1 MESFGITYKLAKV
14 DRIVFINNIKESYQQ
29 LTFLIPF
36 FCPSSNFL
44 LLLIN
49 QIKSFYSQFKSFN
62 GLALFYLVTDK
73 KANHFNM
80 HFITNIGMAVAYN
93 KGK

>member
-29 LTFLIPF
+29 LNLFIPHLSTRGN
-36 FCPSSNFL
+36 PMLSL
-44 LLLIN
+44 TN
-49 QIKSFYSQFKSFN
+49 QIKSFYSQFKFFN
-62 GLALFYLVTDK
+62 GLALFYLVTNK